1 MEQTRGYFRLEGKIW
16 GLNNKTPFET
26 TVKRNLSFGIQ
37 SSKTNTN
44 YVQVGDWKNSK
55 LNVRLKFEG
64 MEKAEEFNEQEALDH
79 IMNTFKDGDS
89 VYLNLRAEVD
99 TYHKKLNYIV
109 SQMYIKD
116 EAIDF
121 DSKGFEEVN
130 ELNQCV
136 VVTEKPQDDT
146 LKVGVANYK
155 GEMIELDLALEDDI
169 VKNYVTE
176 NTKVGDLMHVT
187 IKVDN
192 RPVYEG
198 GDTVENK
205 PVKIRTTLKG
215 REIAEGGSKG
225 GYRKIK
231 ERNLVLVLADIDTS
245 KTESKKYDKSE
256 IREALEIKQYASK
269 AKVDSSDEEDMDLP
283 F

>member
-121 DSKGFEEVN
+121 DSEGFEEVN

-136 VVTEKPQDDT
+136 VVIEKPQDNT

-205 PVKIRTTLKG
+205 LVKTRTTLKG
-215 REIAEGGSKG
+215 REITEGGGKG

-256 IREALEIKQYASK
+256 IREALEIKQYVSK